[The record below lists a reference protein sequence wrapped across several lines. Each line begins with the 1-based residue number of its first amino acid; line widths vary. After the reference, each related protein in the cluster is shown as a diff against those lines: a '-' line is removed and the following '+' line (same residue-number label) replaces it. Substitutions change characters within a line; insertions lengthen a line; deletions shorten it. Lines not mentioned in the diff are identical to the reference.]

1 MPDVPAYMA
10 AAAREG
16 LDLRAEGYGG
26 DGLTD
31 GTIRE
36 AREIA
41 AGRMSDGKV
50 IRANAWAARHAVD
63 LEAPQNRD
71 PDHDDWPGNGAVA
84 HYLWGIDP
92 TDPQPARRWLE
103 REAARLQD
111 GRGDTMTNVE
121 KRDITVEDFEIR
133 EAGDGYSFTG
143 YAAVFNSDSQPLP
156 FVEQIAP
163 GAFKRSLNSRN
174 NIRMLLNHDTSR
186 VLATTRAKT
195 MRLSE
200 DERGLKVEAD
210 LPRGVS
216 YAEDLA
222 VLMKR
227 GDINAMSFGFSVPRG
242 GDTWSEDGSRRTLR
256 EVRLHEVSVVT
267 FPAYEATSAAVRD
280 YSRLASRAM
289 VDVDELT
296 AAIDALAAG
305 EQLSP
310 EAAQMLMNVVGTL
323 SASEA
328 ADEMPA
334 EDEGGEI
341 TIETKVPTSVLKKQ
355 LELLASELGMPQ
367 A

>member
-10 AAAREG
+10 AAARKG

-41 AGRMSDGKV
+41 DGRMSDGKV
-50 IRANAWAARHAVD
+50 IRANAWAARHAVN

-121 KRDITVEDFEIR
+121 KRDITVEDLELR
-133 EAGDGYSFTG
+133 EAADGEGMTFTG
-143 YAAVFNSDSQPLP
+143 YAAVFLSDSQPLP
-156 FVEQIAP
+156 FIEQIAP
-163 GAFKRSLNSRN
+163 GAFKRTLNARN
-174 NIRMLLNHDTSR
+174 NIRLLLNHDTSR

-216 YAEDLA
+216 YADDLA
-222 VLMKR
+222 VLLRR
-227 GDINAMSFGFSVPRG
+227 GDISSMSFGFTVPRG
-242 GDTWSEDGSRRTLR
+242 GDSWSEDGTRRTLR

-280 YSRLASRAM
+280 YSRLASRAS

-310 EAAQMLMNVVGTL
+310 QAAQLLMNVVGSL
-323 SASEA
+323 SAGDAQEA
-328 ADEMPA
+328 TV
-334 EDEGGEI
+334 EDGGEI

-355 LELLASELGMPQ
+355 LELLASELGLQ